1 MLGSFLGIFHLLW
14 AILVAVGFAQPLLD
28 FIYKIHFLNNPFTVG
43 TFDVVNGAL
52 LVIITFLVGYV
63 AGWFLTF
70 LWEKFKGK
78 K

>member
-43 TFDVVNGAL
+43 PFDILNAGL
-52 LVIITFLVGYV
+52 LVVITFLVGYI

-70 LWEKFKGK
+70 LWEMIKGK